1 MSKKRIVAIILAAVI
16 VIGGIVM
23 SSIAAVVGSF
33 VSDSADMNLMS
44 EEVESEGDSAKRIAH
59 LTLNGQIME
68 GSGGGLFSGEEGYN
82 HDLFLKE
89 LDSVKEDN
97 TVKGVL
103 LTVNTPGGGT
113 YPSDEIYKKIQQL
126 KQSGKKVY
134 VHMESMAAS
143 GGYYISAPADKIY
156 AGPQTMTGSIGVIM
170 SNIDYSELQENLGI
184 KENVIKSGA
193 HKDIMSGSR
202 EMTDEEK
209 DIMQSMLDDSFD
221 RFVNI
226 VKEGRNMSEEKVRK
240 LADGRLY
247 SAQQAEKNGLI
258 DDIAYEDET
267 IKALKKDIKA
277 KDAEVFKYNGQSGVF
292 GSLYSAKTAASQLS
306 NQLEDVKAIFTN
318 NTDARPMYLYEG

>member
-68 GSGGGLFSGEEGYN
+68 GLGGGLFSGEEGYN

-184 KENVIKSGA
+184 EENVIKSGA

-226 VKEGRNMSEEKVRK
+226 VKDGRNMSEEKVRK

-277 KDAEVFKYNGQSGVF
+277 KDA
-292 GSLYSAKTAASQLS
+292 
-306 NQLEDVKAIFTN
+306 
-318 NTDARPMYLYEG
+318 

>member
-1 MSKKRIVAIILAAVI
+1 MSKKRIVAIILAIVI
-16 VIGGIVM
+16 VIGGVVM
-23 SSIAAVVGSF
+23 SSIATVVGSF
-33 VSDSADMNLMS
+33 MSDSTNINLMS

-59 LTLNGQIME
+59 LTLNGEIAE
-68 GSGGGLFSGEEGYN
+68 GSSGGLFSGDEGYN
-82 HDLFLKE
+82 HDAFLKE
-89 LDSVKEDN
+89 LDAVKDDD

-113 YPSDEIYKKIQQL
+113 YPSDEIYEKIKKI
-126 KQSGKKVY
+126 KHSGKKVY

-170 SNIDYSELQENLGI
+170 SNVDYSELQKNLGI

-209 DIMQSMLDDSFD
+209 DIMQSMLDDSFN

-226 VKEGRNMSEEKVRK
+226 VKDGRNMPEKQVRK

-258 DDIAYEDET
+258 DNIAYEDET
-267 IKALKKDIKA
+267 IKALKKEIKS
-277 KDAEVFKYNGQSGVF
+277 KDAEVFKYNDEAGVF
-292 GSLYSAKTAASQLS
+292 GSLYSAKSTVSQINNQLS
-306 NQLEDVKAIFTN
+306 DVKAIFTN

>member
-226 VKEGRNMSEEKVRK
+226 VKDGRNMSEEKVRK

-277 KDAEVFKYNGQSGVF
+277 KDAEVFKYNGQLGVF